1 MCATFTDDDVGKRV
15 VTAGGDVLGTV
26 KMTERETAYVDANDD
41 ATNVIQSILEWE
53 TDEEIVPMDES
64 VVSEITDAAIRVEA
78 ERSSPDELG
87 NQGAGSVI
95 ERDEDTGGRN
105 DSDEQRTLGTEPGD
119 PGEPAESVEGRSGQ
133 DMEPSTDEMDEA
145 GKERHVDKEDA
156 PPEGDRTV
164 TTERGEKE
172 DQ

>member
-15 VTAGGDVLGTV
+15 ETESGEPIGAVR
-26 KMTERETAYVDANDD
+26 MTEGDTAYVDTDED
-41 ATNVIQSILEWE
+41 AASAVQAILESDAGE
-53 TDEEIVPMDES
+53 KVVPMDES
-64 VVSEITDAAIRVEA
+64 AVSEITDEAIRLTD
-78 ERSSPDELG
+78 ERASPDDAVGTEP
-87 NQGAGSVI
+87 VI
-95 ERDEDTGGRN
+95 ERDEGTEGRV

-119 PGEPAESVEGRSGQ
+119 PGEPAERVEGRSGQ
-133 DMEPSTDEMDEA
+133 DMEPSTEEMDEA
-145 GKERHVDKEDA
+145 GKERHADKEDA